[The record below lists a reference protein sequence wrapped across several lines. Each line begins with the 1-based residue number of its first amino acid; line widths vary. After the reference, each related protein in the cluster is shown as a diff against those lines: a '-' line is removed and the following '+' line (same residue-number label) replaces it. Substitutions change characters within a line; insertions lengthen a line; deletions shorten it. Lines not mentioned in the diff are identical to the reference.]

1 MNYGW
6 RSPFVAQAKSANA
19 SDVRTASPTTTTP
32 AASLPY
38 DDSDGGSGVMVRL
51 QSQESTHGGQNKH
64 APRSADWVIVD
75 EESRSLGSS
84 TVNVQAPSPN
94 TVDMDANAAEQA
106 QLAAAL
112 EASQKDQRERDVER
126 MREDRQM
133 QKAIEASK
141 MEAVAYALSAL
152 DAEPQAEGATAEVE
166 ESDETDSTTGWTSS
180 DDDNDEDDGE
190 GPAAG
195 GDEDVTPHT
204 DAEIRQHTIERLR
217 VLEAAGVL
225 VKADDASAEPSSNV
239 GYPDEH
245 SQHSEDVGTPVARKA
260 SKAVRRPPPPPGQKR
275 HKNIDE
281 LVMLSRSRTGKR
293 PPRPEE
299 PQRRKPPQKP
309 RRRPSRELPAIP
321 VEGGRDPAQSAV
333 GGQEQNAMAPEDRM
347 EDAYDRYLKLTK
359 EVSLQPILPATA
371 SGAAA
376 NNATIPPSSPP
387 PFAAGAPARPS
398 SAAGDGSSRTSG
410 FLSTIKSMSHRS
422 AWTGSSAPSP
432 RPDSGFGNRLVS
444 GPIALGSGHPSAGL
458 LQAAS
463 ISEPQR
469 NSGESSDAVEPSAP
483 RAGAPSWSSLVGP
496 ELLSGL
502 SDTERKRQEAI
513 FELISTETAHVR
525 DLQIIVEVFFNSM
538 QSMLSEKASTV
549 IFANIESVLFAAVT
563 YLSDL
568 EARQKEDR
576 LFVTSIG
583 DVLERHMPAMSVYL
597 PYCVNQ
603 QSAGEILEAERKR
616 DTRID
621 IHLLNLRT
629 NHPAARGLDLSHFLL
644 VPMQRLTRYPLLLGQ
659 ILRYT
664 PEDHVDHVCV
674 KRAKETAE
682 SILAKTNEAIRENED
697 ASALAKLSE
706 NLWLGE
712 EARLDLTKPFVDP
725 AQPDVKRHRRV
736 LRDEMVSKSK
746 SGRKLRL
753 VLTTDLLLVLHAQD
767 SSLYRMPIPV
777 KEVTAQEAKSKS
789 ARHADAF
796 TIVHSM
802 PAVAGAA
809 SQADTLKLRAPTPRN
824 AQAWIR
830 IINAARADAPNAKA

>member
-1 MNYGW
+1 M
-6 RSPFVAQAKSANA
+6 
-19 SDVRTASPTTTTP
+19 
-32 AASLPY
+32 
-38 DDSDGGSGVMVRL
+38 
-51 QSQESTHGGQNKH
+51 
-64 APRSADWVIVD
+64 VD
-75 EESRSLGSS
+75 EEARSLSSS
-84 TVNVQAPSPN
+84 TVNVQPPSPSN
-94 TVDMDANAAEQA
+94 TDADAIADEEA

-112 EASQKDQRERDVER
+112 EASQKDQREREVDR
-126 MREDRQM
+126 LREDRQM

-141 MEAVAYALSAL
+141 MEAVAYALGSI
-152 DAEPQAEGATAEVE
+152 DAEASAQATRNDVV
-166 ESDETDSTTGWTSS
+166 DEDSSEDTDSTTGWTSS
-180 DDDNDEDDGE
+180 DDDDEDDDGAV
-190 GPAAG
+190 AAG

-217 VLEAAGVL
+217 VLQAAGVL
-225 VKADDASAEPSSNV
+225 VSAELKGDALEGQSREIEGADSGKSSTPS
-239 GYPDEH
+239 
-245 SQHSEDVGTPVARKA
+245 
-260 SKAVRRPPPPPGQKR
+260 RRPPPPPGQKR
-275 HKNIDE
+275 HKNLDE
-281 LVMLSRSRTGKR
+281 LMMLSRSRTTKR
-293 PPRPEE
+293 QPKPEE
-299 PQRRKPPQKP
+299 PQRRKPPNRP
-309 RRRPSRELPAIP
+309 RKRPSRDLPAVP
-321 VEGGRDPAQSAV
+321 VGAGQDPAHSAV
-333 GGQEQNAMAPEDRM
+333 GSTSQDDVAPEDRM

-359 EVSLQPILPATA
+359 EVSLQPILPAMA

-376 NNATIPPSSPP
+376 RNAAVPPKSPP
-387 PFAAGAPARPS
+387 PVVPGSPARPS
-398 SAAGDGSSRTSG
+398 SAAGEASSRTSG

-422 AWTGSSAPSP
+422 AWTGSSGPTD
-432 RPDSGFGNRLVS
+432 RPGSGIGSRIVS
-444 GPIALGSGHPSAGL
+444 GPIAVGSGNTSGGL
-458 LQAAS
+458 LQPAS
-463 ISEPQR
+463 IGEPQR
-469 NSGESSDAVEPSAP
+469 LSGESSDTSDSAA

-549 IFANIESVLFAAVT
+549 IFANIESVLFTAVT

-576 LFVTSIG
+576 LFVTTIG

-603 QSAGEILEAERKR
+603 QSASEILEAERKR
-616 DTRID
+616 DTRVD
-621 IHLLNLRT
+621 IHLMNLRS

-664 PEDHVDHVCV
+664 PEDHADYTRV
-674 KRAKETAE
+674 KAAKETSE

-697 ASALAKLSE
+697 ATALSKLSE

-712 EARLDLTKPFVDP
+712 EARLDLTKPFIDP
-725 AQPDVKRHRRV
+725 SQPEVKRHRRV

-753 VLTTDLLLVLHAQD
+753 VLTTDLLLVLHPQD

-777 KEVTAQEAKSKS
+777 KEVKAQEAKSKS
-789 ARHADAF
+789 SRHADAF
-796 TIVHSM
+796 NVVHTLPS
-802 PAVAGAA
+802 VT
-809 SQADTLKLRAPTPRN
+809 QADTLKLRAVNARS
-824 AQAWIR
+824 AQAWIKA
-830 IINAARADAPNAKA
+830 INGARG